1 MTRFKKIINSLLCAL
16 LVCGAASSC
25 LEKFP
30 PDSIPIDK
38 GMTSVSDA
46 EQTVNG
52 VYTSLM
58 SGALYSGYLTI
69 CPDIQSDLVYAVQG
83 NSNTYVNLWQWDIL
97 STNAQIEAV
106 YAALYGVIGQ
116 CNYYLDTVD
125 GLRATLTDDDSIQNL
140 DHLTGEVL
148 CARALAYSE
157 LIKCF
162 CKAYE
167 PQEADSVPGVVLAK
181 SYFGEK
187 PVRRASLKE
196 SYALVLED
204 LKNADGLLDPDD
216 NASNAVYAKNGAVH
230 ALWARVALYMQDW
243 KSAVEHATTVI
254 ESGDYK
260 LADCKNYYTQ
270 TQTYLDYLWQA
281 DASYEIIFKL
291 GFTSTSYGSALGSIF
306 LGFTRDYYYFYPDY
320 VPGQDFINL
329 FNSNDR
335 RTDTYLSEQQT
346 GYSHQLKWPL
356 LVKYYGNESLIAL
369 NIYHVSMPKPLRLA
383 ETYLI
388 RSEAYCRLGEFS
400 KASNDINTLR
410 KNRFS
415 NGSTVSLN
423 EENWLQNISDERAR
437 ELVMEGFR
445 LHDLKRW
452 HKGFERKPQSSCV
465 ADGSSLKIEPD
476 NVFFVWPIPRN
487 ELEAPGSEIQPNESN
502 R

>member
-1 MTRFKKIINSLLCAL
+1 MKSIINKITLLFAAL
-16 LVCGAASSC
+16 AVFSSC
-25 LEKFP
+25 LNKTP
-30 PDSIPIDK
+30 GDYIPIDE
-38 GMTSVSDA
+38 GMASLTDA
-46 EQTVNG
+46 EQMVNG
-52 VYTSLM
+52 IYNTMKGGSLYT
-58 SGALYSGYLTI
+58 GALTLA
-69 CPDIQSDLVYAVQG
+69 PDLMADFVYAVEG
-83 NSNTYVNLWQWDIL
+83 NSNAYFNLWKWDVR
-97 STNAQIEAV
+97 SDDQYIESV
-106 YAALYGVIGQ
+106 YSGLYSVIGQ
-116 CNYYLDTVD
+116 CNYYLDKIGD
-125 GLRATLTDDDSIQNL
+125 LKAKMYDDEEIKAL
-140 DHLTGEVL
+140 DALTGEVYF
-148 CARALAYSE
+148 CRALAYSE
-157 LIKCF
+157 LLKCF
-162 CKAYE
+162 CKAYDPATAKDE
-167 PQEADSVPGVVLAK
+167 LGVVLAT
-181 SYFGEK
+181 SYFNPAPK
-187 PVRRASLKE
+187 KRASLEE

-423 EENWLQNISDERAR
+423 EENWLQNMSDERAR